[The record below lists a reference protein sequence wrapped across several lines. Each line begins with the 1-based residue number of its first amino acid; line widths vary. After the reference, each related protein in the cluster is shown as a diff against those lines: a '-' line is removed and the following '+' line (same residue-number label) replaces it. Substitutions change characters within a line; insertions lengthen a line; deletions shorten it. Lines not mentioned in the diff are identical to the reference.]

1 MSMKQIDCNG
11 SGHDRRTVLKGLGA
25 SVAAAVVATG
35 PLASIARAAASDSG
49 FEVVADTRAGKVGGV
64 SRDGVHIFKGIPY
77 GAPTG
82 GANRFKPPQS
92 PEPWSGVR
100 DATRFGPTAPQIGHA
115 EAGGGQPGD
124 DAAAGR
130 MAEFAKFIHGLAGD
144 EPAQSEDCLVLNVWT
159 AGLDT
164 NKSRAVMVWLHGGA
178 FETGSGSWPLYEGT
192 PLAQRD
198 DVVFVTVNHRLG
210 VLGFLHLEELG
221 GNDYVG
227 SGNAGMLDIVA
238 ALEWVRD
245 NIANFGGDPSKV
257 MVFGG
262 SGGAS
267 KTACLLGMPAAEGLF
282 HRGALM
288 SGPYIRAREAD
299 YATKLSRQLLERL
312 NLQPSEVDKLHDIPY
327 ETLLREAKHL
337 AIPISD
343 GLAGAASPDAFMPMQ
358 PVVDGKTLP
367 DHPVYP
373 AGSPYGKNV
382 AMMVG
387 STQDDMKMMMLSM
400 PWFGKLDDDGLAKMA
415 TATFGELAE
424 PMLAA
429 YKKTYPDAGPTDIAC
444 QFVTDRVMWAGAI
457 DWAERKNAA
466 GGAPVYVYRFDY
478 TTPVMGGVLG
488 ATHGGDLPFALDNYT
503 YTPMAGERPE
513 NAEMARVMS
522 EAFVRFAHSGDPS
535 HDGMPQWQPYTEG
548 QRNTLVFDVDTRAEV
563 DPRSELRVLYG
574 RLLAG

>member
-1 MSMKQIDCNG
+1 MTTQPETPEVTDPT
-11 SGHDRRTVLKGLGA
+11 RRTLLKGIGA
-25 SVAAAVVATG
+25 TALAASAGVG
-35 PLASIARAAASDSG
+35 PLASAVHAAGGYA
-49 FEVVADTRAGKVGGV
+49 VVADTTHGKVGGI

-82 GANRFKPPQS
+82 GANRFKPPQ
-92 PEPWSGVR
+92 PPAPWQGVR

-115 EAGGGQPGD
+115 EAGGGKPGD
-124 DAAAGR
+124 EAAAGR

-144 EPAQSEDCLVLNVWT
+144 EPAQGEDCLVLNVWT

-164 NKSRAVMVWLHGGA
+164 RKSRAVMVWLHGGA

-210 VLGFLHLEELG
+210 VLGFLHLEEIAG
-221 GNDYVG
+221 EEYAG

-238 ALEWVRD
+238 ALEWIRD

-288 SGPYIRAREAD
+288 SGPYTRAREAD
-299 YATKLSRQLLERL
+299 YATQLSRQLLERL
-312 NLQPSEVDKLHDIPY
+312 KLTPEEVHRLHDIPY
-327 ETLLREAKHL
+327 ETLLAEAKHL

-367 DHPVYP
+367 AHPVYP
-373 AGSPYGKNV
+373 VGSPHGRNV

-400 PWFGKLDDDGLAKMA
+400 PWFGKMDDAGLAKMA
-415 TATFGELAE
+415 AATFGELAE

-429 YKKTYPDAGPTDIAC
+429 YRRTYPDASPTDLAC
-444 QFVTDRVMWAGAI
+444 QFVTDRVMWAGSI

-466 GGAPVYVYRFDY
+466 GGAPVYVYRWDY

-488 ATHGGDLPFALDNYT
+488 ATHGGDLPFALDNYS

-513 NAEMARVMS
+513 NARMAKITS
-522 EAFVRFAHSGDPS
+522 EAFVRFAHGGDPNF
-535 HDGMPQWQPYTEG
+535 DGLPPWKPYTEAE
-548 QRNTLVFDVDTRAEV
+548 RNTLVFDVQPRAEV
-563 DPRSELRVLYG
+563 DPRAELRVLYG
-574 RLLAG
+574 KLLKG

>member
-1 MSMKQIDCNG
+1 M
-11 SGHDRRTVLKGLGA
+11 A
-25 SVAAAVVATG
+25 SAVHAAAAENSVVAATQ
-35 PLASIARAAASDSG
+35 
-49 FEVVADTRAGKVGGV
+49 AGKVAGV
-64 SRDGVHIFKGIPY
+64 TSNGVHIFRGIPY

-82 GANRFKPPQS
+82 GANRFKPPK
-92 PEPWSGVR
+92 PPVPWDGVR
-100 DATRFGPTAPQIGHA
+100 DATKFGPTAPQIGHA
-115 EAGGGQPGD
+115 EAGGGKPGD
-124 DAAAGR
+124 DAAKGR
-130 MAEFAKFIHGLAGD
+130 MGEFAKFIHGLAGD
-144 EPAQSEDCLVLNVWT
+144 EPAQGEDCLVLNVWT

-210 VLGFLHLEELG
+210 VLGFLHLEEIAG
-221 GNDYVG
+221 EEYVG

-288 SGPYIRAREAD
+288 SGPYTRAREVD
-299 YATKLSRQLLERL
+299 YATKLSHQLLERL
-312 NLQPSEVDKLHDIPY
+312 NLQPSEVHKLHDIPY
-327 ETLLREAKHL
+327 ETLLAEAKHL
-337 AIPISD
+337 AVPISE

-367 DHPVYP
+367 AHPVYP
-373 AGSPYGKNV
+373 VGSPYGKNV

-415 TATFGELAE
+415 AANFGDFAE

-429 YKKTYPDAGPTDIAC
+429 YKKVYPEATPSDLAC
-444 QFVTDRVMWAGAI
+444 QFVTDRVMWAGSI
-457 DWAERKNAA
+457 DWAERKNAS
-466 GGAPVYVYRFDY
+466 GGAPVYIYRWDY

-488 ATHGGDLPFALDNYT
+488 ATHGGDLPFALNNYT
-503 YTPMAGERPE
+503 YTPMAGDRPE
-513 NAEMARVMS
+513 NEKMGRVTS
-522 EAFVRFAHSGDPS
+522 EAFVQFAHSGNPNNDLIPE
-535 HDGMPQWQPYTEG
+535 WKPYTE
-548 QRNTLVFDVDTRAEV
+548 QERNTIVFNVETHTEV
-563 DPRSELRVLYG
+563 DPRAELRALYG
-574 RLLAG
+574 KMLKG